1 MPPTSILLR
10 STSISG
16 SGLKLRTS
24 VFLRPASLFFATLAD
39 VQMQLQTLDDR
50 EGQVTVVH
58 EQSLL
63 ASLVSCI
70 SERDR
75 TIYKNV
81 FTE

>member
-1 MPPTSILLR
+1 
-10 STSISG
+10 
-16 SGLKLRTS
+16 
-24 VFLRPASLFFATLAD
+24 
-39 VQMQLQTLDDR
+39 MQLQTLDDR